1 MRVIFFIVCVALS
14 SVATYFGYPLVR
26 ENPDA
31 VIVMATVLTVF
42 AGFLVAIIAILGD
55 PAMIPGNSWREA
67 EMRRP
72 SIEAMVIKQVW
83 LFYLYLLAIGLLFA
97 GVLLHKEPDAAV
109 AVWIKSLVDIVYL
122 FFAVLSFLLTLALPS
137 TLGKIQLA
145 RNLAEIEARRAAAGI
160 RQDSGH

>member
-1 MRVIFFIVCVALS
+1 
-14 SVATYFGYPLVR
+14 
-26 ENPDA
+26 
-31 VIVMATVLTVF
+31 
-42 AGFLVAIIAILGD
+42 
-55 PAMIPGNSWREA
+55 
-67 EMRRP
+67 MRRP